1 MNQYNHGLHS
11 DARGREWTRVLRIS
25 ANSACKTCEDPLGCL
40 PEIRDYSPN
49 LRKSLPADC
58 VGKQAGAFH
67 FLLGLLHR
75 YLLLLLFF
83 LLNQGIIAQSN
94 AITATQNSP
103 HAKLQS
109 IDMGD
114 VHWTSGFWADR
125 FEVCEQAMIPHMLG
139 NYMDEEVSHA
149 FANFEIAAG
158 LKEGEYKGPPFHDG
172 DFYKM
177 LEAAITVLSVSENE
191 ALEQEIGRIITV
203 IGKCQ
208 RPDGYIHTKALVQAK
223 NNPGQKYDFIERM
236 DFETYN
242 MGHLM
247 TAACLHYR
255 ITGKKNLLDIAVKAT
270 DFLYNFFKTAS
281 AELARNAICP
291 SHYMGVVEMYRTT
304 KDPKYLELAKNL
316 IEIRGMVE
324 NGTDHNQDRIPF
336 KQQTEA
342 VGHAV
347 RANYLYAGVA
357 DVYAETGDDSLFHA
371 LDLIWQD
378 LVQRKL
384 YITGACGA
392 LYDGVSPDGT
402 TYKQHTIQ
410 QVHQAYGRPYQL
422 PNLTAHNESCA
433 NIGNLL
439 WNWRMLQ
446 ATGDAKYTD
455 LMERVLYNSLLAGV
469 SLDGKGYFYTNPL
482 CVSTTALSSELRW
495 SKDREEYISYC
506 NCCPPNTIR
515 TIAQLQNYIY
525 NVSDDG
531 LYVNLYGANELN
543 TTLSNGKKIV
553 LSQKTNYPFE
563 GEVTFEITEFP
574 TGYKLYLR
582 IPEWAAGAGLSVN
595 GQKAGTNLNG
605 GRYVQ
610 LEQGLRKEDVVKLK
624 LPMKAKLIGANP
636 LVEEARNQVAVQYG
650 PVVYC
655 LEGADLPEGCSLF
668 DISIPKDITLQAVK
682 TTIANTE
689 LLALEGEF
697 IWNDRSS
704 WEGTLYREI
713 DTDNVKKIKL
723 KLIPYFAWNNRGLTD
738 MSVWLP
744 LD

>member
-1 MNQYNHGLHS
+1 MNRYHHILSN
-11 DARGREWTRVLRIS
+11 
-25 ANSACKTCEDPLGCL
+25 L
-40 PEIRDYSPN
+40 PELLVLTLFSLIGIR
-49 LRKSLPADC
+49 AT
-58 VGKQAGAFH
+58 
-67 FLLGLLHR
+67 
-75 YLLLLLFF
+75 
-83 LLNQGIIAQSN
+83 AQDK
-94 AITATQNSP
+94 AITDTRNSP
-103 HAKLQS
+103 FAKLQS
-109 IDMGD
+109 IDIGD
-114 VHWTSGFWADR
+114 VHWTTGFWADR
-125 FEVCEQAMIPHMLG
+125 FDVCEQSMIPHMLG
-139 NYMDEEVSHA
+139 NYMDEEISHA
-149 FANFEIAAG
+149 FTNFEIAAG
-158 LKEGEYKGPPFHDG
+158 LREGNFKGPAFHDG

-177 LEAAITVLSVSENE
+177 LEAAIMTLSVSHDQEM
-191 ALEQEIGRIITV
+191 EQRIDRIIEV

-208 RPDGYIHTKALVQAK
+208 RPDGYIHTKALINAK
-223 NNPGQKYDFIERM
+223 NHPDQKHDFIDRL

-247 TAACLHYR
+247 TAACLHNR
-255 ITGKKNLLDIAVKAT
+255 ITGKTNLLNIAVKAT
-270 DFLYNFFKTAS
+270 DFLYNFYKTAS

-304 KDPKYLELAKNL
+304 RDPRYLELAKSL
-316 IEIRGMVE
+316 IDIRGQVE

-336 KQQTEA
+336 NRQTEA

-357 DVYAETGDDSLFHA
+357 DVYAETGNDSLFRA

-402 TYKQHTIQ
+402 TYKQGDIQ

-446 ATGDAKYTD
+446 VTADARYTD
-455 LMERVLYNSLLAGV
+455 LMERVMYNSLLAGV

-482 CVSTTALSSELRW
+482 CVSTTDLSGDLRW
-495 SKDREEYISYC
+495 SKDREPYISYC

-515 TIAQLQNYIY
+515 TIAELQNYIY
-525 NVSDDG
+525 NVSADG
-531 LYVNLYGANELN
+531 LYVNLYGANDLN
-543 TTLSNGKKIV
+543 TALSNGKKIA

-563 GEVTFEITEFP
+563 GEIALEIAEFP
-574 TGYKLYLR
+574 KDYKLFLR
-582 IPEWAAGAGLSVN
+582 IPAWVSGASLSVN
-595 GQKAGTNLNG
+595 GKTTAEELAG

-610 LEQGLRKEDVVKLK
+610 LAQGLNKGDVVKPH
-624 LPMKAKLIGANP
+624 LPMKARLIEANP

-655 LEGADLPEGCSLF
+655 LEGADLPEGCNLF
-668 DISIPKDITLQAVK
+668 DISVPKDIDLQPVK
-682 TTIANTE
+682 TTIAGAE
-689 LLALEGEF
+689 LTALEGEF
-697 IWNDRSS
+697 IWRKRSG
-704 WEGTLYREI
+704 WQGALYREVG
-713 DTDNVKKIKL
+713 TENAQKIRL
-723 KLIPYFAWNNRGLTD
+723 KLIPYFAWDNRGVSE